1 LNEFLGN
8 PCKIGE
14 VFQGIR
20 TVMQNLKDKQAPE
33 EKLSDEQKVTLETLS
48 SVFEGRYHKDELV
61 NFILENPT
69 LPLGEMV
76 DRLCN

>member
-1 LNEFLGN
+1 
-8 PCKIGE
+8 
-14 VFQGIR
+14 
-20 TVMQNLKDKQAPE
+20 MQNLKDKQAPE